1 MITKRTILNPKLCT
15 PIGLSEQQIAEAKEI
30 QRLEQEERLK
40 KEREERERVRKEQ
53 EQKRK
58 EYESLSDEDKK
69 KFGLGDLVAKIAQ
82 PIAKGIDSIAGTDIE
97 HCGACKKRR
106 EALNKLAPDIRLNK
120 ENKK

>member
-40 KEREERERVRKEQ
+40 KEKEEQEKIQKEL

-82 PIAKGIDSIAGTDIE
+82 PIAKGIDSIAGTDIQN
-97 HCGACKKRR
+97 CGGCKKRQ
-106 EALNKLAPDIRLNK
+106 EKLNNILPNIKILKD
-120 ENKK
+120 